1 MTGQASGL
9 SADRERALALTPVSR
24 ETSGRL
30 DRLVE
35 LLIDW
40 QQRMNLVA
48 SSTIPV
54 LWTRHVADSLQLIA
68 LVPKARI
75 WADLGSGA
83 GFPGLVIACALAETE
98 GARMHLVESNG
109 KKVAF
114 LREALRVTG
123 APAEVHAVRV
133 GDFVDNSLEPID
145 VVTARALAPLPELLT
160 MAYPLLKR
168 GTVGVFPKGQNVGF
182 ELTEA
187 AKCWN
192 IQFRLSQ
199 SLTDARGQIV
209 VVRGLADDG
218 AGTT

>member
-40 QQRMNLVA
+40 QQRMNLIA

-98 GARMHLVESNG
+98 GARVHL
-109 KKVAF
+109 
-114 LREALRVTG
+114 
-123 APAEVHAVRV
+123 
-133 GDFVDNSLEPID
+133 
-145 VVTARALAPLPELLT
+145 
-160 MAYPLLKR
+160 
-168 GTVGVFPKGQNVGF
+168 
-182 ELTEA
+182 
-187 AKCWN
+187 
-192 IQFRLSQ
+192 
-199 SLTDARGQIV
+199 
-209 VVRGLADDG
+209 
-218 AGTT
+218 